1 MTMTQRLHGGLAL
14 AAALLAACSTPD
26 APKAPAPQVMIADAG
41 RRAITVTGEVA
52 GANITLERAQPLIVR
67 LAINVTTGQ
76 EWSVV
81 DLKPGVLATQGPK
94 FERAPRNVG
103 SSEGE
108 GAVVWQ
114 FAPQS
119 AGTVTLNFELR
130 RPRSLQPAT
139 QVVSYQVVVK

>member
-26 APKAPAPQVMIADAG
+26 APKAPAPPPVIAHAG
-41 RRAITVTGEVA
+41 QRAINVTGDDT
-52 GANITLERAQPLIVR
+52 GASIVLESAQPLIVR

-94 FERAPRNVG
+94 FERALRNAG
-103 SSEGE
+103 SAEGE
-108 GAVVWQ
+108 GFVVWQ

-139 QVVSYQVVVK
+139 QFVRYDVVVK